1 MANRQI
7 TAIDRHVGKRIKAA
21 RLAANLSQT
30 ELGKKLGITF
40 QQVQKYEN
48 GKNRISIGKLA
59 VIADLLHL
67 TVPWFLEG
75 APGLA
80 ATADMNG
87 HADASDIVTSLL
99 TLPHGADLA
108 RDYAAIGHN
117 ADRDVVVRVA
127 RALAARTHEPVEA

>member
-1 MANRQI
+1 MLTSGKHI

-30 ELGKKLGITF
+30 ELGEKLGVTF
-40 QQVQKYEN
+40 QQIQKYEN

-59 VIADLLHL
+59 VLAELLRL
-67 TVPWFLEG
+67 SVPWFLDG

-80 ATADMNG
+80 ATAEMNG
-87 HADASDIVTSLL
+87 RADTADLVTSLL

-108 RDYAAIGHN
+108 RDYAAIGRH
-117 ADRDVVVRVA
+117 ADRDVVARVA
-127 RALAARTHEPVEA
+127 RALAARDGAP